1 MRRSNASTRNSKRL
15 HEFPRFLLALLS
27 LLILCVGR
35 TTMKSS
41 RLLITVGWLTYSISY
56 FVQVHVD
63 GHTIADG
70 TLPGLEAILIAL
82 APMFERGYDVS
93 LLGVISVL
101 SALTNFL
108 VISSP
113 FVFLR
118 GSARQNQ
125 GLGLALLLAIAINSF
140 WCVLYQVTDLR
151 IGYFLWSLSFLMLAI
166 GFLLQG
172 RSPRADQSSLH
183 LEAA

>member
-1 MRRSNASTRNSKRL
+1 
-15 HEFPRFLLALLS
+15 
-27 LLILCVGR
+27 
-35 TTMKSS
+35 MKSS
-41 RLLITVGWLTYSISY
+41 KLLITIGYLMYSISY

-118 GSARQNQ
+118 GSARLSQ
-125 GLGLALLLAIAINSF
+125 GLGLALLLATAINSF

-172 RSPRADQSSLH
+172 RSPRTDTLSHAHRSPNRGIQPTAGRQGCI
-183 LEAA
+183 ENVFGAWT